1 MGWVLLTA
9 WIIATSGLCMS
20 RAYTPTQV
28 LGVVGSSALFKVAPP
43 PNFHIREF
51 FWSSLQPSEELVATS
66 LKGSPEI
73 QYRSRFYGRTRL
85 HDNFT
90 LEINPVDLEDAGK
103 FSILLVD
110 TTGHMQKQTF
120 ELKVYDTISNP
131 VIQVFTEAKDLNGS
145 FETCL
150 VFLTC
155 HAASRTNVTYEWAGL
170 GGKTGPRPKH
180 WLMEAGQVLRTKLD
194 PKEALQVTYTCTA
207 SNAVVHKSATV
218 ELRDSCQQPS
228 EGEKKTAH
236 SLRELL
242 LIIIPVASF
251 FFLLAVL
258 SCVCY
263 KQHSGKKMFYRV
275 PGNES
280 IQL

>member
-1 MGWVLLTA
+1 MGWVPLTA

-28 LGVVGSSALFKVAPP
+28 LGVAGSSALFKAAPP
-43 PNFHIREF
+43 PNFHSREF

-90 LEINPVDLEDAGK
+90 LEIDPVDLEDAGK
-103 FSILLVD
+103 FSVLLVD

-131 VIQVFTEAKDLNGS
+131 LIQVFTEEKDLNGS
-145 FETCL
+145 SETCL

-170 GGKTGPRPKH
+170 AGKTGPRPKH
-180 WLMEAGQVLRTKLD
+180 WLMEGGQVLRTKLD
-194 PKEALQVTYTCTA
+194 PKEALQGRKCSTEFPETNR
-207 SNAVVHKSATV
+207 SSFS
-218 ELRDSCQQPS
+218 RR
-228 EGEKKTAH
+228 KTWIFLGLFWLKRWKVFCGGKN
-236 SLRELL
+236 SLLPLRELK
-242 LIIIPVASF
+242 I
-251 FFLLAVL
+251 VL
-258 SCVCY
+258 RVSILQLPEFPR
-263 KQHSGKKMFYRV
+263 QHSYH
-275 PGNES
+275 
-280 IQL
+280 

>member
-1 MGWVLLTA
+1 LSGAAPQILEDALLSPLVLLF
-9 WIIATSGLCMS
+9 IRL
-20 RAYTPTQV
+20 V

-228 EGEKKTAH
+228 GIEFCPLLRPCSAGRCSGHVRDAVIQWH
-236 SLRELL
+236 LASLVRRSQKG
-242 LIIIPVASF
+242 IT
-251 FFLLAVL
+251 
-258 SCVCY
+258 C
-263 KQHSGKKMFYRV
+263 HDR
-275 PGNES
+275 
-280 IQL
+280 